1 MTQPPTPYRPPG
13 SSPPPHGSHPPPR
26 GAYPPPPGP
35 YPPPPGAWGPPP
47 GHRLPPYGPP
57 PGPPKKG
64 SAGKIVAIVLIVLV
78 ALLALGGFFVWRA
91 VSGFVGAVGG
101 VTNGAGATCSAVS
114 TADVNAALG
123 GEWTV
128 FQLGGLSSIA
138 GPALDSR
145 VLPDAPT
152 TCWASQEKDGKL
164 TRIARYQGADAA
176 ARFAAEKDKAKG
188 ATVDKGNGLS
198 VSTEGYLGKDVQ
210 AGDEAFCTTGDP
222 LSSAGALVRRGDT
235 LIYVSTTAAG
245 NGAAAVP
252 DVNLGSGNQVGFAT
266 DDANCAL
273 AVKLIAAVH

>member
-1 MTQPPTPYRPPG
+1 MTQPPVPYRPPG
-13 SSPPPHGSHPPPR
+13 S
-26 GAYPPPPGP
+26 YPPGP
-35 YPPPPGAWGPPP
+35 YGPPPGAWGPPP
-47 GHRLPPYGPP
+47 QGPPPGHRPPPYGPP
-57 PGPPKKG
+57 PGPPRKS
-64 SAGKIVAIVLIVLV
+64 SAGKIVAIVIIVLV

-91 VSGFVGAVGG
+91 VSGIVGSVGG
-101 VTNGAGATCSAVS
+101 LADGASAECSAVS
-114 TADVNAALG
+114 TADVNATLG

-152 TCWASQEKDGKL
+152 TCWASEDKDGKL
-164 TRIARYQGADAA
+164 TRIARYQGGDAA

-188 ATVDKGNGLS
+188 VTVDKGNGLS

-235 LIYVSTTAAG
+235 LVYVSTTAAG

-252 DVNLGSGNQVGFAT
+252 DINLGSGNQVGFAT

-273 AVKLIAAVH
+273 AVKLIAAVR